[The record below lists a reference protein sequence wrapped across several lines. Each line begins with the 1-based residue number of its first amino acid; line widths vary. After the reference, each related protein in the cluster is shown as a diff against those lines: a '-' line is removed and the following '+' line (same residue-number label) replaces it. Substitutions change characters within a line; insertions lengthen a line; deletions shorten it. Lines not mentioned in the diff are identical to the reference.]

1 MNVSSISTTEAAE
14 RANEEEA
21 GSEETA
27 VFPCP
32 QEGCICVFQR
42 LSSLEKHLS
51 LEACT
56 KTLERQTLSDI
67 AKVKYA
73 SLLQEGVA
81 IPHIQPCTTS
91 TKDSIISSSSFSV
104 EGWALRGTKK
114 VYKFNEKQKEYL
126 EAKFDIGQSTGRKI
140 NPEVVAIER

>member
-14 RANEEEA
+14 GANEEEA

-32 QEGCICVFQR
+32 QGCICVFQR

-81 IPHIQPCTTS
+81 IPHIQPTTF